1 MRIAFIF
8 ILISSTLLKSGEFH
22 QHNVNDKIPEGRGLH
37 ILADSALFT
46 RALDFCGELK
56 NLVESGTPLSFT
68 DFNGL
73 VLEANVMVKDPLVQ
87 APINYYLACLS
98 TIADLEN
105 KTKKR
110 FFLDFKGRLENNLYG
125 RHYLNLLNRHL
136 NLLNRRYFGVP
147 PERTEP
153 EDSFSDSDYSSSCD
167 SLSDGSSS
175 RFMPKRVHFPDL
187 LAQVRE
193 VTPYSDSSGDNEFRR
208 IRSPGCRWG
217 RNLNISIPKTSGPRL
232 DQNGEIDLTCHLSD
246 EE

>member
-22 QHNVNDKIPEGRGLH
+22 QHNVNDIIPGGRGLH

-110 FFLDFKGRLENNLYG
+110 LFLDFKGRLEKNLYG
-125 RHYLNLLNRHL
+125 RHYLNLLNRRDL
-136 NLLNRRYFGVP
+136 GVRT
-147 PERTEP
+147 ERTEP

-167 SLSDGSSS
+167 SSSDGSSS

-217 RNLNISIPKTSGPRL
+217 RNLKISIPKTSEPRL